1 MISHEMRSIKAVNT
15 QDLPPLVVENIPV
28 VMLSLF
34 YLHQHYT
41 EWLRLLIGQSCV
53 LHFIH
58 QPIIGVDANL
68 IVIKICSHQMP
79 TLWTFWN
86 QLVTIIH
93 FQWKT
98 LYATAS
104 CLSRKENDL
113 VFQIGFKKC
122 IGCQTASGH
131 VYETSKTDTTIH
143 TKKKRIPKAGS
154 P

>member
-68 IVIKICSHQMP
+68 IVMP

-131 VYETSKTDTTIH
+131 VYETSNRHNNTH
-143 TKKKRIPKAGS
+143 TKRKRIPKAGS

>member
-1 MISHEMRSIKAVNT
+1 MIPHEMRSIKAANT
-15 QDLPPLVVENIPV
+15 QDFPPLVVENISE

-34 YLHQHYT
+34 YLHQPYA

-53 LHFIH
+53 LHFIR

-68 IVIKICSHQMP
+68 IVIKICYHQIP
-79 TLWTFWN
+79 PLWTFWN
-86 QLVTIIH
+86 QLVTITH

-98 LYATAS
+98 LCATAS

-113 VFQIGFKKC
+113 LFQIGFKKC

-143 TKKKRIPKAGS
+143 TKRK
-154 P
+154 